1 VDGKVLIDYVET
13 GIFFVLALVAFG
25 LEVWAF
31 FDCLRHRANA
41 FEAVS
46 KRTKTFWLA
55 LTGGALAV
63 GALTLYGAAQAI
75 GTLSPEGGG
84 GGGFGSFGLL
94 FGLAAVTAASVYL
107 ADVRPAVKD
116 AGRGGSRNRGPYG
129 PW

>member
-1 VDGKVLIDYVET
+1 VDGRILIAYVEA
-13 GIFFVLALVAFG
+13 GVYLVLALVALG

-31 FDCLRHRANA
+31 FDCLRHKSNT

-55 LTGGALAV
+55 LTGGALV
-63 GALTLYGAAQAI
+63 I
-75 GTLSPEGGG
+75 GGLSLLSQLGGG
-84 GGGFGSFGLL
+84 GGIGTLGL

-116 AGRGGSRNRGPYG
+116 AGRGGNRNMGPYG

>member
-1 VDGKVLIDYVET
+1 MIFYIET
-13 GIFFVLALVAFG
+13 GVYLILALVALG
-25 LEVWAF
+25 IEVWAF

-55 LTGGALAV
+55 MTGGALAV
-63 GALTLYGAAQAI
+63 GGFGAMAVLAGGRSGLF
-75 GTLSPEGGG
+75 GTL
-84 GGGFGSFGLL
+84 GLL
-94 FGLAAVTAASVYL
+94 GLAAVTAASVYL

-116 AGRGGSRNRGPYG
+116 AGRGGSRNMGPYG

>member
-1 VDGKVLIDYVET
+1 MDGKLMITFVE
-13 GIFFVLALVAFG
+13 GGVYFLLAVVAFG
-25 LEVWAF
+25 IEAWAF

-46 KRTKTFWLA
+46 KRTKSFWLGM
-55 LTGGALAV
+55 TGVAFAIGALSV
-63 GALTLYGAAQAI
+63 FTGSRGGLF
-75 GTLSPEGGG
+75 GTLG
-84 GGGFGSFGLL
+84 L

-116 AGRGGSRNRGPYG
+116 AGRGGSRNTGPYG

>member
-1 VDGKVLIDYVET
+1 MDGRALIYYAET
-13 GIFFVLALVAFG
+13 GIYFLLALVA
-25 LEVWAF
+25 LAIEVWAF
-31 FDCLRHRANA
+31 FDCLRHKGPV

-55 LTGGALAV
+55 LTGGALA
-63 GALTLYGAAQAI
+63 I
-75 GTLSPEGGG
+75 GLLSLLGGG
-84 GGGFGSFGLL
+84 GGLLGPLGL

-116 AGRGGSRNRGPYG
+116 AGSGGTRNVGPYG

>member
-1 VDGKVLIDYVET
+1 MDGRTLIYYVDNGVYFL
-13 GIFFVLALVAFG
+13 LALVA
-25 LEVWAF
+25 LAIEVWAF
-31 FDCLRHRANA
+31 FDCLRHKGPV

-63 GALTLYGAAQAI
+63 GL
-75 GTLSPEGGG
+75 LSLLGGG
-84 GGGFGSFGLL
+84 GGLLGPLGL

-116 AGRGGSRNRGPYG
+116 AGRGGNRNMGPYG

>member
-1 VDGKVLIDYVET
+1 MDGRALIDYVET
-13 GIFFVLALVAFG
+13 GIYLLLALVALA

-31 FDCLRHRANA
+31 FDCLRHKANA

-55 LTGGALAV
+55 VTGVAMAV
-63 GALTLYGAAQAI
+63 GL
-75 GTLSPEGGG
+75 LSLLGGG
-84 GGGFGSFGLL
+84 GGGLLGPLGL
-94 FGLAAVTAASVYL
+94 FGLVAVTAASVYL

-116 AGRGGSRNRGPYG
+116 AGRGGSRNMGPYG

>member
-1 VDGKVLIDYVET
+1 MDGKQLIGFVET
-13 GIFFVLALVAFG
+13 GVYFVLALVAFG
-25 LEVWAF
+25 LEAWAF
-31 FDCLRHRANA
+31 FDCLRHKANA

-55 LTGGALAV
+55 LTGGALA
-63 GALTLYGAAQAI
+63 I
-75 GTLSPEGGG
+75 GTLSLLGGG
-84 GGGFGSFGLL
+84 SGFGTLGL

-116 AGRGGSRNRGPYG
+116 AGRGGSRNTGPYG